1 MYLRITGGTD
11 NRRQISDW
19 PRYTHKGDRSHKGW
33 YMEKEWEYERDEKIV
48 LIIYPIID
56 FFHRA
61 EWSFSQ
67 SGETMNRRQGRGLNG
82 ATIFFFDSL
91 FIFFFSFPPPPFFPV
106 PRGEIRVAFREMRL
120 YRMITLSTTT
130 SSARTI
136 IASQQDLDLFR
147 RDRGA
152 YTIFYRN

>member
-19 PRYTHKGDRSHKGW
+19 PRYTQRGSFSQRMIYGKGMRIRKGRENRTNNLSDHW
-33 YMEKEWEYERDEKIV
+33 
-48 LIIYPIID
+48 
-56 FFHRA
+56 FFPPGRV
-61 EWSFSQ
+61 SQ

-82 ATIFFFDSL
+82 ATIFCFDSL

>member
-19 PRYTHKGDRSHKGW
+19 PRYTQRGSFSQRMIYGKGMRIRKGRENRTNNLSDHW
-33 YMEKEWEYERDEKIV
+33 
-48 LIIYPIID
+48 
-56 FFHRA
+56 FFPPGRV
-61 EWSFSQ
+61 SQ

-82 ATIFFFDSL
+82 ATIFCFDSL
-91 FIFFFSFPPPPFFPV
+91 FIFFFSFPPPPPFFPV

>member
-19 PRYTHKGDRSHKGW
+19 PRYTQRGSFSQRMIYGKGMRIRKGRENRTNNLSDHW
-33 YMEKEWEYERDEKIV
+33 
-48 LIIYPIID
+48 
-56 FFHRA
+56 FFPPGRV
-61 EWSFSQ
+61 SQ

-82 ATIFFFDSL
+82 ATIFCFDSL
-91 FIFFFSFPPPPFFPV
+91 FIFFFSFPPPLFFL
-106 PRGEIRVAFREMRL
+106 FRAEKFALRFAKCDYTGWL
-120 YRMITLSTTT
+120 RW
-130 SSARTI
+130 ARQHHQLVRI